1 MKKHFKKALKKLYS
15 FYPKEELIEE
25 LKTIISEDEDNIINY
40 KKEDIEFILSIDP
53 NILIN
58 KIDSFIELGIIS
70 KQEVERTNKNFSLII
85 E

>member
-1 MKKHFKKALKKLYS
+1 MKKHFKEAFKKLYS

-70 KQEVERTNKNFSLII
+70 KQEVEKYSKHI
-85 E
+85 

>member
-1 MKKHFKKALKKLYS
+1 MKKAFKKLYS
-15 FYPKEELIEE
+15 FYPKEELIKE

-58 KIDSFIELGIIS
+58 KIDSFIESGIIS
-70 KQEVERTNKNFSLII
+70 KQEVERTNKNLSLII

>member
-1 MKKHFKKALKKLYS
+1 MKKHLKKSFKKLYS

-58 KIDSFIELGIIS
+58 KIDSFIESGIIS
-70 KQEVERTNKNFSLII
+70 KQEVERTNKIPFTHN
-85 E
+85 

>member
-1 MKKHFKKALKKLYS
+1 MKNHLKKAFKKLYS

-58 KIDSFIELGIIS
+58 KIDSFIESGIIS
-70 KQEVERTNKNFSLII
+70 KQEVESIINK
-85 E
+85 